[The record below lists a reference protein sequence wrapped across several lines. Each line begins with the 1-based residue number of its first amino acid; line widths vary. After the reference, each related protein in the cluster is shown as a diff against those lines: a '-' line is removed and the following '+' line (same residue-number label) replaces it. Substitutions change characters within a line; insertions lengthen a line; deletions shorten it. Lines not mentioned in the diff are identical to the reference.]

1 MARLSFGVCF
11 APDPPP
17 SRWVE
22 LTKLAEAQGFEYAW
36 LFDSHVLWQEVYPI
50 FTLMAA
56 NTRTIK
62 IGPCVTNPGTRD
74 PTVTA
79 SALATLNAISGGRM
93 VMGIGRGD
101 SARRVLGQKPVTVE
115 EMEADCRLIR
125 DLAAGREVSY
135 DGVKVRLKWAEHE
148 LPIWVAGYGPKA
160 LRAAGRVADGVI
172 IQLADPAIIK
182 WCLQFVREGAEEA
195 GRSFDDIQIQA
206 AAPAFISDDLEA
218 AREQVRWFPAL
229 VSNHVVDLLKRYDA
243 QDLPKAL
250 TDYIKARD
258 HYDYS
263 EHAQRGAAH
272 ADFVPD
278 DVIDRFCVIGTVEQS
293 RKRIEV
299 LIENDGTVLGKYRK
313 THIPHVGPCFWEKF
327 YFKPGNL
334 GYPVWDTSV
343 GRVGILICYDRH
355 FPEPARALGL
365 KGAEL
370 VFNPSATVKSL
381 SRYLW
386 ELEQPAHAVANGYW
400 IGAINRVGIEKPL
413 NDAQFYGSSYF
424 CDPRGR
430 IIGKA
435 SETEDEVLVC
445 ELDLDMNREVRNT
458 WQFLRDRRP
467 ESYEELVRELP

>member
-17 SRWVE
+17 SRWVD

-218 AREQVRWFPAL
+218 ARGSRRLRSGRCHRP
-229 VSNHVVDLLKRYDA
+229 LLCHRHRGAEPQADRGA
-243 QDLPKAL
+243 DRRRCRPVQPLPYGGETRGGHQEIRRGHHSGVQL
-250 TDYIKARD
+250 ARRRRHRHGKGTSGAD
-258 HYDYS
+258 PGAR
-263 EHAQRGAAH
+263 EHAQRGSDPKARG
-272 ADFVPD
+272 AD
-278 DVIDRFCVIGTVEQS
+278 RG
-293 RKRIEV
+293 
-299 LIENDGTVLGKYRK
+299 
-313 THIPHVGPCFWEKF
+313 
-327 YFKPGNL
+327 
-334 GYPVWDTSV
+334 
-343 GRVGILICYDRH
+343 GRGQGCADHL
-355 FPEPARALGL
+355 
-365 KGAEL
+365 
-370 VFNPSATVKSL
+370 SAGDLLRSL
-381 SRYLW
+381 L
-386 ELEQPAHAVANGYW
+386 
-400 IGAINRVGIEKPL
+400 
-413 NDAQFYGSSYF
+413 
-424 CDPRGR
+424 
-430 IIGKA
+430 
-435 SETEDEVLVC
+435 
-445 ELDLDMNREVRNT
+445 
-458 WQFLRDRRP
+458 LR
-467 ESYEELVRELP
+467 